1 MATTEVISEDIRD
14 KLAAQTVGKYAA
26 WTAAAGV
33 LPFPLLDTVAVG
45 GLQIQMLRRLAEIYD
60 TPFSENA
67 GKSVLA
73 SLVGAILP
81 ASVAS
86 TASFGV
92 LSLLKGFPVVGGTLA
107 AVTMPALS
115 AGSTYAIGR
124 VFIQHFASG
133 GTLLDFNP
141 HDYREFMKAQAEK
154 RAATQPAAATSPSA
168 SAA

>member
-1 MATTEVISEDIRD
+1 MANDVVSEDIRD

-33 LPFPLLDTVAVG
+33 LPLPLLDTVAVG
-45 GLQIQMLRRLAEIYD
+45 GLQLQMLRRLAEIYN
-60 TPFSENA
+60 TPFSENL
-67 GKSVLA
+67 GKSILA

-86 TASFGV
+86 TATVGV
-92 LSLLKGFPVVGGTLA
+92 LSLLKGFPVVGATLA
-107 AVTMPALS
+107 ATTLPALS

-154 RAATQPAAATSPSA
+154 RAASSPAGVAA
-168 SAA
+168 

>member
-1 MATTEVISEDIRD
+1 MAMTDVMSEEFRD

-33 LPFPLLDTVAVG
+33 LPLPLLDTVAVG
-45 GLQIQMLRRLAEIYD
+45 GLQLQMLRRLAEIYS
-60 TPFSENA
+60 TPFNENL
-67 GKSVLA
+67 GKSILA

-107 AVTMPALS
+107 AVTLPALS

-141 HDYREFMKAQAEK
+141 HDYRAFMKAQAEK
-154 RAATQPAAATSPSA
+154 RASAQPVVAPSP
-168 SAA
+168 